1 MSALEDWYNRTFRG
15 NEVNPNYNPQT
26 GSSAPNGGT
35 YLDAQG
41 NQIPLTFQQKADG
54 GYDFFVNGQPASIQD
69 YQAAGG
75 QLPAGVQLQ
84 NGTTTPSTN
93 PNNPPILG
101 PAIPAGFG
109 QTQPTQ
115 PVQTG
120 GSTGGSASGGT
131 TPVLGSTTFYNP
143 YTGKTT
149 TYNLDDPTQAGAF
162 YNDKLS
168 ALQSKR
174 DEEVSKGKKSSDKQ
188 IADLNTQLNDTYQ
201 EAKGYVDT
209 YLTNVNEFGDQYQ
222 MGNVKRQQFFAG
234 LSPNAFQS
242 SQGTSQDFAQNK
254 YIEGLGAYAKEA
266 NQNVGSA
273 FLANAQANPNT
284 PDYSTL
290 DTNSAFGRNVA
301 GIKGAQ
307 QDIATAFNDFVTQA
321 NQNVNQQAADTS
333 TSLKAIDQYGKTVDP
348 LAKATL
354 NQVNNSAITP
364 YTTFQQGGAQ
374 APVQGTAPVTYGTTP
389 INTQAPL
396 DQFLGTN
403 RLSSAS
409 KDYLSSWLKSHS

>member
-1 MSALEDWYNRTFRG
+1 MATFNMPNQPDRAINGFYFKPDGRG
-15 NEVNPNYNPQT
+15 GVNYFQLVDT
-26 GSSAPNGGT
+26 GKSTEIRPVAREAFEQGTGMTPGGIEQSVAQEYQSQSGLSAPLPGKVYGPGESR
-35 YLDAQG
+35 LQFRDS
-41 NQIPLTFQQKADG
+41 P
-54 GYDFFVNGQPASIQD
+54 PSED
-69 YQAAGG
+69 Y
-75 QLPAGVQLQ
+75 
-84 NGTTTPSTN
+84 
-93 PNNPPILG
+93 
-101 PAIPAGFG
+101 
-109 QTQPTQ
+109 PTQ
-115 PVQTG
+115 PAGTGTTQGDQTDQQEQKPVPEP
-120 GSTGGSASGGT
+120 TP
-131 TPVLGSTTFYNP
+131 TPVLGSVSFYNP
-143 YTGKTT
+143 YTDTTT
-149 TYNLDDPTQAGAF
+149 TYDLDDPTQAGAF

-174 DEEVSKGKKSSDKQ
+174 DEEVAKGKTSSDKQ

-242 SQGTSQDFAQNK
+242 SQGTSQAYAENK

-273 FLANAQANPNT
+273 FLANAQQNPNS

-290 DTNSAFGRNVA
+290 DANSALGRNVS

-307 QDIATAFNDFVTQA
+307 QDVATAFNEFATQA
-321 NQNVNQQAADTS
+321 DQNVNQQAADTS
-333 TSLKAIDQYGKTVDP
+333 TSLKAIDSYGKVVDP

-374 APVQGTAPVTYGTTP
+374 APVQGTAPTTYGTTP
-389 INTQAPL
+389 IDTRAPL

-403 RLSSAS
+403 KLSTNS
-409 KDYLSSWLKSHS
+409 KDYLSSWLKAHS